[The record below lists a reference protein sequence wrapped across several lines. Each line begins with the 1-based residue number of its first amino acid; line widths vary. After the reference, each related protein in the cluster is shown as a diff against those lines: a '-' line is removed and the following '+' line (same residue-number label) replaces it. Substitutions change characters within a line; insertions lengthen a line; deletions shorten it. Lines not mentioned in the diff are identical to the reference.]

1 MVTEPAGACGR
12 NRDRTVMAVA
22 MRYEV
27 RVAGQISDWAARLF
41 RPMRVT
47 PVPPETTITGPV
59 ADDRELHLLLSL
71 CHELGF
77 RVVAVQEA
85 PASAPTR
92 STDAAGDGPAIQT
105 P

>member
-1 MVTEPAGACGR
+1 
-12 NRDRTVMAVA
+12 

-27 RVAGQISDWAARLF
+27 RVAGRVSDGAARLF

-47 PVPPETTITGPV
+47 PVPAETAITGPV
-59 ADDRELHLLLSL
+59 ADDRELHLLLDL

-85 PASAPTR
+85 PAS
-92 STDAAGDGPAIQT
+92 DAAERTCRARPPTARDRPSAT
-105 P
+105 PGR